1 MTMYRYNAI
10 TRSGRPVT
18 GTIDAEALEEAGQLL
33 LGRGLTP
40 IELGVASNPLHLPN
54 LGKIWAASRPIRS
67 RDLILFTK
75 QFSTMLKAGMSV
87 MRLLQV
93 LEEQTENSKLRRV
106 THDILDRVQQG
117 ESLHGAFAEHPKVF
131 PALYY
136 NMISAGEA
144 SGALPQVLERLTQI
158 LQHEEKVKS
167 DVSAACRYPLIVV
180 VMLGLAF
187 FVLLTF
193 VIPKFATLFEKG
205 GIELPLPTRICMGLH
220 HLLRD
225 NGAVLLVLLVAVV
238 AGLTFALR
246 TDTGRFLRD
255 RLLLHI
261 PVLGSLFI
269 KAAMSRFASIFAILQ
284 ASGVSALDAL
294 VILRNTIGNEAI
306 AREFDQVSDQLV
318 EGRGI
323 AAPLRSARYFPPMV
337 VNMTAVGEESG
348 ALDDLLSEVAEHY
361 DVEVQYATKGLS
373 DALAPLLTVGLAAVV
388 GFFALAIFLPM
399 WDLYKI
405 TQ

>member
-40 IELGVASNPLHLPN
+40 IELGAASNPLHLPN

>member
-1 MTMYRYNAI
+1 
-10 TRSGRPVT
+10 
-18 GTIDAEALEEAGQLL
+18 
-33 LGRGLTP
+33 
-40 IELGVASNPLHLPN
+40 
-54 LGKIWAASRPIRS
+54 
-67 RDLILFTK
+67 
-75 QFSTMLKAGMSV
+75 
-87 MRLLQV
+87 
-93 LEEQTENSKLRRV
+93 
-106 THDILDRVQQG
+106 
-117 ESLHGAFAEHPKVF
+117 
-131 PALYY
+131 
-136 NMISAGEA
+136 MISAGEA
-144 SGALPQVLERLTQI
+144 SGALPQVLERLTKI
-158 LQHEEKVKS
+158 LQHEHKVRS
-167 DVSAACRYPLIVV
+167 DVRAACRYPLIVV
-180 VMLGLAF
+180 GMLVMAF

-205 GIELPLPTRICMGLH
+205 GVELPLPTRICLGLH
-220 HLLRD
+220 HMLRD
-225 NGAVLLVLLVAVV
+225 NAVVLLLVVGATVT
-238 AGLTFALR
+238 GLTFALR
-246 TDTGRFLRD
+246 TDSGRLFRD
-255 RLLLHI
+255 RLFLRI

-348 ALDDLLSEVAEHY
+348 ALDEMLSEVAEHY
-361 DVEVQYATKGLS
+361 DVEVQFATKGLA
-373 DALAPLLTVGLAAVV
+373 DALAPLLTVGLAVVV

>member
-10 TRSGRPVT
+10 TRNGRPVT
-18 GTIDAEALEEAGQLL
+18 GTIEAEALEEAGQLL

-40 IELGVASNPLHLPN
+40 VELGPASTLFHLPD
-54 LGKIWAASRPIRS
+54 LGRIRAGMRGIRP

-93 LEEQTENSKLRRV
+93 LEEQTENLRLRRV
-106 THDILDRVQQG
+106 THDILERVQQG
-117 ESLHGAFAEHPKVF
+117 ESLHRAFAEHPKVF
-131 PALYY
+131 TPLYY

-158 LQHEEKVKS
+158 LQHEHKVRS
-167 DVSAACRYPLIVV
+167 DVRAACRYPLIVV
-180 VMLGLAF
+180 GMLGLAF

-193 VIPKFATLFEKG
+193 VIPKFAKLFERG
-205 GIELPLPTRICMGLH
+205 GVELPLPTRICMGLH
-220 HLLRD
+220 HMLRD
-225 NGAVLLVLLVAVV
+225 NGVVLLLVVGATV
-238 AGLTFALR
+238 AGLTYAVR
-246 TDTGRFLRD
+246 TDSGRFLRD
-255 RLLLHI
+255 RLFLHI

-348 ALDDLLSEVAEHY
+348 ALDEMLSEVAEHY

-373 DALAPLLTVGLAAVV
+373 DALAPLLTVGLAVVV

-399 WDLYKI
+399 WDLYKVAK
-405 TQ
+405 